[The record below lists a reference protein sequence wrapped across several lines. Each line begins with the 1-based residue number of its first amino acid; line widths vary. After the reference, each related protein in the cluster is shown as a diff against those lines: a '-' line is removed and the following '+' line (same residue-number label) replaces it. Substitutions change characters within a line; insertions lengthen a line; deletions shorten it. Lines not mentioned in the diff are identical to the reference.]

1 MGDTKRSEP
10 CKKQIN
16 KRKRKRERA
25 RAREKRKV
33 SVKLSWLMAFS
44 QRGNRGE
51 GILLASLPEHTGTPV
66 AFDRDIFTLQTP
78 SGA

>member
-1 MGDTKRSEP
+1 M
-10 CKKQIN
+10 
-16 KRKRKRERA
+16 
-25 RAREKRKV
+25 KRKV
-33 SVKLSWLMAFS
+33 PVKLSWLMAFS